1 MNPRL
6 LPSAAVARSV
16 LRTQSD
22 SHLTDLARAGSEP
35 AFEAIV
41 ARYRRSLVRYCA
53 RVVGEGDAEE
63 AVQEALLKAHAA
75 LAAGD
80 PVRRLAPW
88 LHVVAHNTALSYLRA
103 RSSRPQAADSDYELC
118 ATVDSSTEYRE
129 ALGEVLDAVR
139 SLPDRQRDAIVM
151 RELEG
156 RSYDE
161 IAAHLGSSPG
171 AVRQLLH
178 RARTSVRKRV
188 AALLPLEPLARW
200 ALTGAGG
207 SDAAGGAGLSGA
219 CVLGAKACAALLVPA
234 TVALVASGP
243 ASRPKTRSAKAA
255 AAVTTTYPH
264 RTVAVAP
271 LPAAATRVASVTSTA
286 RSRAVS
292 VSLSSPRVTRRLT
305 ADPRGATTTS
315 PTSSPGQSA
324 TVSSPTPTSS
334 PPRGEGT
341 GSTASPAQPAPQNDG
356 APSTPAPVLV
366 APAQPP
372 SPAASGPQGAQH
384 MQAAVTTP
392 PVR

>member
-1 MNPRL
+1 
-6 LPSAAVARSV
+6 V

-22 SHLTDLARAGSEP
+22 SRLTDLARAGSEP

-53 RVVGEGDAEE
+53 RIVGEGDAEE

-80 PVRRLAPW
+80 PVRQLAPW
-88 LHVVAHNTALSYLRA
+88 LHVVAHNTALSHLRA

-118 ATVDSSTEYRE
+118 ATVDSSTEYRQE
-129 ALGEVLDAVR
+129 LGDVLDAVR

-161 IAAHLGSSPG
+161 IAAHLGSTHG

-178 RARTSVRKRV
+178 RARTSVRERV
-188 AALLPLEPLARW
+188 AALLPLEPLARS

-207 SDAAGGAGLSGA
+207 SDAAAGAGLSGA

-243 ASRPKTRSAKAA
+243 ASRLKTSRVKTATPAGA
-255 AAVTTTYPH
+255 TARATTYPH
-264 RTVAVAP
+264 HAARAAVAP
-271 LPAAATRVASVTSTA
+271 LPATTRVARIPSTT
-286 RSRAVS
+286 RPVS
-292 VSLSSPRVTRRLT
+292 VSYSASHGARTLT
-305 ADPRGATTTS
+305 ADPRGGATITTS
-315 PTSSPGQSA
+315 TSSQGENAAGPS
-324 TVSSPTPTSS
+324 SSPAAPTRPVPGSEHTP
-334 PPRGEGT
+334 
-341 GSTASPAQPAPQNDG
+341 STATPVPA
-356 APSTPAPVLV
+356 
-366 APAQPP
+366 APAPP
-372 SPAASGPQGAQH
+372 SPAAMSEPSSPRPGAPQGAQPMH
-384 MQAAVTTP
+384 AAAVAT

>member
-1 MNPRL
+1 
-6 LPSAAVARSV
+6 VARSV

-22 SHLTDLARAGSEP
+22 SRLTELARAGSEP

-103 RSSRPQAADSDYELC
+103 RSSRPQASDSDYELC
-118 ATVDSSTEYRE
+118 ATVDSSTEYRQE
-129 ALGEVLDAVR
+129 LGEVLDAVR
-139 SLPDRQRDAIVM
+139 SLPVRQRDAIIM

-161 IAAHLGSSPG
+161 IAAHLGSSHG

-178 RARTSVRKRV
+178 RARSSLRERV
-188 AALLPLEPLARW
+188 AALLPLEPFARW
-200 ALTGAGG
+200 ALTGPGG
-207 SDAAGGAGLSGA
+207 ADAAGGAGLSGA

-243 ASRPKTRSAKAA
+243 ASRPKTSRAKAA
-255 AAVTTTYPH
+255 TPAVAAAAATTYRHHAAV
-264 RTVAVAP
+264 VAAAR
-271 LPAAATRVASVTSTA
+271 LPAATTRVARTSSAT
-286 RSRAVS
+286 RPVS
-292 VSLSSPRVTRRLT
+292 VSASNDTRALT
-305 ADPRGATTTS
+305 ADPRGGATTTTA
-315 PTSSPGQSA
+315 TSSQGENA
-324 TVSSPTPTSS
+324 TDPSSSPAAPTKPVPGSEHTPSIPTPVPATPSPQVNRAAMGEASS
-334 PPRGEGT
+334 PP
-341 GSTASPAQPAPQNDG
+341 SA
-356 APSTPAPVLV
+356 
-366 APAQPP
+366 
-372 SPAASGPQGAQH
+372 GPQGAWPMH
-384 MQAAVTTP
+384 AAVAT